1 MILDEAVAYLQN
13 EVRPVA
19 NDIDGDHSALRRAWE
34 GLAEGGWLAL
44 RCPQEHGGPGLG
56 ESEFRSFQIEA
67 ARASGSLAFLQ
78 TQHQSAAAMIA
89 KFAPDELK
97 ARLLPL
103 MSHGEAAI
111 GIGFSQLRRPGPPV
125 LRAEEHAEGWI
136 LNGEAPWVTG
146 VGIFQRFLIGAY
158 LPDGRA
164 LFGLAPLED
173 QPGLQ
178 LSEPMR
184 LAAMESPQTVSI
196 QVDDWL
202 LRREDAAFIQEEGWI
217 RRNDMINVTLQG
229 FFALGCA
236 RAGLDVLEAAW
247 ARRGA
252 VFIREAVENLGE
264 EWEECCAAMNRQ
276 GDPLA
281 ERIETRA
288 WGIDLAARCSHAA
301 VAASSGAANSIRHDA
316 QRIYREALVY
326 TVSAQ
331 TEDIMRATLA
341 RLKARKRPA
350 AATR

>member
-1 MILDEAVAYLQN
+1 MILDEAAAYLQN
-13 EVRPVA
+13 EVRPRA
-19 NDIDGDHSALRRAWE
+19 NEIDGDAGALRWAWE
-34 GLAEGGWLAL
+34 GLAQGGWHAL
-44 RCPQEHGGPGLG
+44 RCPHEYGGPGLG
-56 ESEFRSFQIEA
+56 EADFRAFQIEA

-89 KFAPDELK
+89 KFGSHELK
-97 ARLLPL
+97 ARLLPF
-103 MSHGEAAI
+103 MSRGEGAI

-125 LRAEEHAEGWI
+125 LRAEECAEGWI
-136 LNGEAPWVTG
+136 LNGEVPWVTG
-146 VGIFQRFLIGAY
+146 VGIFHDFLIGAY

-164 LFGLAPLED
+164 LFGLAPLSD
-173 QPGLQ
+173 QPGFR

-196 QVDDWL
+196 QVEDWL
-202 LRREDAAFIQEEGWI
+202 LPMGNAAFIQEAGWI
-217 RRNDMINVTLQG
+217 RRNDMINVALQG

-236 RAGLDVLEAAW
+236 KAGLDVVEAAY
-247 ARRGA
+247 AKRGA
-252 VFIREAVENLGE
+252 AFIREASEALAE
-264 EWEECCAAMNRQ
+264 EWEACCAAMSRQ
-276 GDPLA
+276 QDPFA
-281 ERIETRA
+281 DRIEARA

-341 RLKARKRPA
+341 RLTARQRPA
-350 AATR
+350 ATR